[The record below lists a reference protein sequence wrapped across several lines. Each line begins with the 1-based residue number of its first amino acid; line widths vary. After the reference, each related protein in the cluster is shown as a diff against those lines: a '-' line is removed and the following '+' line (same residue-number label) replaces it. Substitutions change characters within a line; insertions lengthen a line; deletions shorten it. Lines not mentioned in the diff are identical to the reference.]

1 MHAQTAFPP
10 PTECLGTRLAKLLVK
25 IVDDHLHLVVDD
37 HLHLVQFS
45 ESPVGETFMDSG
57 LEAGGE
63 LKREV
68 GLWRVDG

>member
-1 MHAQTAFPP
+1 MRKQLF
-10 PTECLGTRLAKLLVK
+10 L
-25 IVDDHLHLVVDD
+25 DDN
-37 HLHLVQFS
+37 LHLVQFS

-63 LKREV
+63 LKRKV